1 MKIEKLRI
9 DKYTRVAYWML
20 LASYTFLM
28 FVLFRN
34 QAFHTEYLVYGSDVD
49 AYLLEMR
56 GIDSGFDFPYPV
68 YFLLGR
74 FFALFSNVNMGA
86 ALSATLRNSLSP
98 AFLSYF
104 MLKALADIVP
114 EKNKNRRAFEGF
126 ILIAVYSV
134 FFVSMLYPPEGVYL
148 PGIYLKNLGVFS
160 PNPYYNQ
167 VSCCKG
173 LCHSFIFPFC
183 SYSFLLRRSRRQK

>member
-9 DKYTRVAYWML
+9 GKYTRVAYWML

-68 YFLLGR
+68 YFLLG
-74 FFALFSNVNMGA
+74 LHG
-86 ALSATLRNSLSP
+86 
-98 AFLSYF
+98 
-104 MLKALADIVP
+104 
-114 EKNKNRRAFEGF
+114 
-126 ILIAVYSV
+126 
-134 FFVSMLYPPEGVYL
+134 
-148 PGIYLKNLGVFS
+148 
-160 PNPYYNQ
+160 
-167 VSCCKG
+167 
-173 LCHSFIFPFC
+173 
-183 SYSFLLRRSRRQK
+183 